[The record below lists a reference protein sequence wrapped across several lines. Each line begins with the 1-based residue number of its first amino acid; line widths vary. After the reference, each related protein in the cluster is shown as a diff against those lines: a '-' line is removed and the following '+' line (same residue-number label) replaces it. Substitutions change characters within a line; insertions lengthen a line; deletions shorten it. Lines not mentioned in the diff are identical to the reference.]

1 MMKNNYRILTIS
13 AFSAVLAVFMLA
25 HIILP
30 DKKIS
35 ESERRS
41 LAVFPE
47 LSAKSVLSG
56 KFTEN
61 LEKYLADQFPGREG
75 FRFIASASELIRG
88 RADVN
93 GVYSSGGYLSK
104 LDPEFSS
111 DSVRANMRKLEHAVL
126 ILSGGGNNGYF
137 ALIPPKEYYFGENV
151 HPQYDF
157 DALCETC
164 RNASALGSIELTDVL
179 ELESYYSSDSHWR
192 QEKIVPVCE
201 RIVRGMGFNYSPPAF
216 GTVDVGLFRGVY
228 AGQSGVWLTEEVL
241 SYLYWDGCDS
251 VLVTSLEGNADR
263 LYTVEKYET
272 SIDKYDIFLG
282 GAVSFLTVENQNAI
296 NDAHIILIRDSFGSS
311 LTPLLAS
318 QFRKITVID
327 LRYISLEYAKK
338 YLEEDTSPDAV
349 LVMLSPGTVKTG
361 GSLKIKEIK

>member
-1 MMKNNYRILTIS
+1 MMKNIYRILTI
-13 AFSAVLAVFMLA
+13 AVFSAVLAVFMLA

-41 LAVFPE
+41 LAAFPE
-47 LSAKSVLSG
+47 FSAKSVLSG
-56 KFTEN
+56 KFAEN

-93 GVYSSGGYLSK
+93 GIYSSNGFLSK
-104 LDPEFSS
+104 LDTEFGA
-111 DSVRANMRKLEHAVL
+111 DSVRANMRKLGYAVSA
-126 ILSGGGNNGYF
+126 LSDGESSGYF
-137 ALIPPKEYYFGENV
+137 ALIPPKEYYFGENM
-151 HPQYDF
+151 HPRYDF
-157 DALCETC
+157 DALGETC

-179 ELESYYSSDSHWR
+179 ELESYYASDSHWR

-201 RIVRGMGFNYSPPAF
+201 RVVRGMGFDYAPPSF
-216 GTVDVGLFRGVY
+216 GTVNVGLFRGVY
-228 AGQSGVWLTEEVL
+228 AGQSGVWLAEEEL
-241 SYLYWDGCDS
+241 SYLDWNGSDS
-251 VLVTSLEGNADR
+251 VEVTSLEGNADK
-263 LYTVEKYET
+263 LYTLDKYKT

-282 GAVSFLTVENQNAI
+282 GAVSFLTVENQNAV
-296 NDAHIILIRDSFGSS
+296 NDAHIVLIRDSFGSS

-318 QFRKITVID
+318 QFRKITAVD

-338 YLEEDTSPDAV
+338 YLAEDEAPDAV
-349 LVMLSPGTVKTG
+349 LVILSPGIVKTG
-361 GSLKIKEIK
+361 GSLKIKETE